1 MKLRKNAES
10 KKAEKS
16 LEISAFLVFSC
27 LHLNQTRIMAGIAGL
42 EPARAGVKVSMLQ
55 TCFASLPARTL
66 RILAQNFAPARVRT
80 ISGCLPKQPLGRAEG
95 NSARTASRAG
105 SQSHLC
111 CRLAEQVCLR
121 ERWAFSRRTLLLHA
135 PIQVEQTLPKQP
147 LGRAEGNTVRT
158 ASRAGSQSLSAADLR
173 SKSAYENAGRS
184 RAELCSCTRRYK
196 LNKPCQNS
204 PSDEPREIR

>member
-55 TCFASLPARTL
+55 TCGASLPTRTL
-66 RILAQNFAPARVRT
+66 SVLAQDFAPARVRT
-80 ISGCLPKQPLGRAEG
+80 LSGCLPKQPLGRAEE
-95 NSARTASRAG
+95 NS
-105 SQSHLC
+105 
-111 CRLAEQVCLR
+111 
-121 ERWAFSRRTLLLHA
+121 
-135 PIQVEQTLPKQP
+135 
-147 LGRAEGNTVRT
+147 VRT
-158 ASRAGSQSLSAADLR
+158 ASRAGSQSLNATDLLC
-173 SKSAYENAGRS
+173 KSAYENAGRS
-184 RAELCSCTRRYK
+184 RAELRSCTRRYK

-204 PSDEPREIR
+204 PSDEPRKTR